1 MWATSGEFFKNCR
14 LLILT
19 LLWIAT
25 TLSRLSPVG
34 SGMRWNA
41 TVSYSSYIEQTHKKQ
56 TNMLEYVI
64 ISQKI
69 SHDAISAISI
79 EYHLLSY
86 FDKRSEKSLRRLPTC
101 IALLN
106 IWIISTFSTSSLS
119 KHAKLKSRKNEL
131 LNLRENLFWA
141 STQTARVWTTLD
153 YRSGFLDT
161 QTPCLVLAHRLLLN
175 SYSEVTE
182 SCDVIG

>member
-25 TLSRLSPVG
+25 TLSRHPCVG
-34 SGMRWNA
+34 SGMRWKA

-56 TNMLEYVI
+56 TNMFEYVI
-64 ISQKI
+64 ISQK
-69 SHDAISAISI
+69 SRFEDCLH
-79 EYHLLSY
+79 
-86 FDKRSEKSLRRLPTC
+86 
-101 IALLN
+101 ALLF
-106 IWIISTFSTSSLS
+106 WTFWMISTFSASSLS
-119 KHAKLKSRKNEL
+119 KHAKLRSRKNEL
-131 LNLRENLFWA
+131 LNLRKNLLWA

-153 YRSGFLDT
+153 YRSEFLDT

-175 SYSEVTE
+175 SYSEITE
-182 SCDVIG
+182 TCDVIG